1 MKTPT
6 LMLPVAIL
14 FTALAPALS
23 AKDITLVQTP
33 ASVQEVVKQNLA
45 GGTVDEVDHV
55 TVKGLSMYVV
65 EIKQPNSP
73 LERKLYLNEAGK
85 ILKTRDDIALKD
97 VPAAVREAAQKLAG
111 TTGKVDDVD
120 KETAEGKITY
130 RVEIDRADK
139 DGGDL
144 KVVINEDGSVAS
156 QMAD

>member
-1 MKTPT
+1 
-6 LMLPVAIL
+6 
-14 FTALAPALS
+14 
-23 AKDITLVQTP
+23 
-33 ASVQEVVKQNLA
+33 VQEVVKQNLA

-97 VPAAVREAAQKLAG
+97 VPSSVREAAQKLAG

-120 KETAEGKITY
+120 KETAEGKVTY